1 MIKKITR
8 RDFCNGIAI
17 GTGMSLL
24 SPMDLFGQIAFA
36 SQDLEQ
42 SYYPPILTGMRGSH
56 KGSFEVAHAL
66 AWTGEKPAK
75 YEKLDE
81 EYDLVIVGAGI
92 SGLAAAWFYQK
103 KIGSDARILLLDNL
117 RY

>member
-36 SQDLEQ
+36 SQDLMNDLCF
-42 SYYPPILTGMRGSH
+42 ILV
-56 KGSFEVAHAL
+56 E
-66 AWTGEKPAK
+66 
-75 YEKLDE
+75 
-81 EYDLVIVGAGI
+81 
-92 SGLAAAWFYQK
+92 
-103 KIGSDARILLLDNL
+103 
-117 RY
+117 